1 MRTTLV
7 ALGLCGL
14 LAGCDSSSPDKAVD
28 ANAVGVILMRYNP
41 GSESTEQ
48 RERGFLETMEKE
60 FPQVKILSSDQYA
73 GTTPEGALDKSQQV
87 LLKYGDRVTGVFAVC
102 EPNATGMLEA
112 LDQTGHAGKVKFVGF
127 DPNPTMTKALEEG
140 RMQGIVLQ
148 DPVRMGY
155 ESVKTIVA
163 HLSGEKVQK
172 RISTGE
178 YIATPENMKEER
190 MHALLNPPQFESEA
204 DEAQPAEV
212 KYQIAV
218 IPKGTTHEFW
228 KSVHFGAEKAAKE
241 LGNVDVHWKGPI
253 QEDDRDGQISVVQ
266 DFITKKVDGIVL
278 APLDSQAL
286 VNAVKDA
293 KDAGIPTVIFDS
305 GLNDES
311 IIVSYVATDNANG
324 GALAARRLAEL
335 VTADEKSK

>member
-1 MRTTLV
+1 VFRRWIALV
-7 ALGLCGL
+7 LCVL
-14 LAGCDSSSPDKAVD
+14 SVGCDSSSGTKDGSAD
-28 ANAVGVILMRYNP
+28 SRGVILMRYNP

-48 RERGFLETMEKE
+48 REQGFLETMIKDY
-60 FPQVKILSSDQYA
+60 PQITILSSDQYA
-73 GTTPEGALDKSQQV
+73 GTTPEGALDKCQQI

-102 EPNATGMLEA
+102 EPNATGMLGA
-112 LDQTGHAGKVKFVGF
+112 LDQTGIAGKVKFVGF
-127 DPNPTMTKALEEG
+127 DPNPAMTQALAEG
-140 RMQGIVLQ
+140 KMHGIVLQ

-163 HLSGEKVQK
+163 HLNGEKVPE

-178 YIATPENMKEER
+178 NVATPDNMKEDR
-190 MHALLNPPQFESEA
+190 MAALLNPPQYT
-204 DEAQPAEV
+204 DEAEARPTEV

-228 KSVHFGAEKAAKE
+228 KSVHYGAEKAAKE

-286 VNAVKDA
+286 VAAVRDA

-305 GLNDES
+305 GLNDSS
-311 IIVSYVATDNANG
+311 IIVSYVATDNKNG
-324 GALAARRLAEL
+324 GALAAHRLAEIL
-335 VTADEKSK
+335 LADEKSK